1 MKDWHEICSN
11 LKDES
16 HDPHLTQNF
25 CHQVFRELRKAKIK
39 DKGKF
44 KNRMGPEFEA
54 WTKTLETKYPEDLVR
69 EIINDDKFWLHTLLK
84 TQKIRV

>member
-1 MKDWHEICSN
+1 MEEWYSAVRNWMDQFEERQEVKS
-11 LKDES
+11 
-16 HDPHLTQNF
+16 F
-25 CHQVFRELRKAKIK
+25 CDHIFQELHFMKIK

-84 TQKIRV
+84 TQKIRE